1 MNPRTTQLAIDLIIP
16 AFNEQANIKPL
27 FEALA
32 HNRLR
37 HIVVVDNG
45 STDATAE
52 LARQAGAIVVREP
65 QRGYGAAC
73 LAGIA
78 CLKEHAAS
86 RNPPDVVAF
95 LDADLS
101 DDPGHLAA
109 VCEPLVRGEAD
120 MVIGSRV
127 RLAQQ
132 GALTPPQRCGNALAV
147 TLIRWCTGTRYSD
160 LGPMRAIRWAS
171 LQELN
176 MADRTW
182 GWTVEMQY
190 KAATAGLAVSEVDVP
205 YHHRHAGTSKISGS
219 IVGSAR
225 AGWKILSTI
234 AALWWRSPR
243 KR

>member
-95 LDADLS
+95 LDA
-101 DDPGHLAA
+101 
-109 VCEPLVRGEAD
+109 
-120 MVIGSRV
+120 
-127 RLAQQ
+127 
-132 GALTPPQRCGNALAV
+132 
-147 TLIRWCTGTRYSD
+147 
-160 LGPMRAIRWAS
+160 
-171 LQELN
+171 
-176 MADRTW
+176 
-182 GWTVEMQY
+182 
-190 KAATAGLAVSEVDVP
+190 
-205 YHHRHAGTSKISGS
+205 
-219 IVGSAR
+219 
-225 AGWKILSTI
+225 
-234 AALWWRSPR
+234 
-243 KR
+243 